1 MKLIPHALTL
11 VACLA
16 VGGAQ
21 AQSPTAAAPT
31 APSMRAETAPSL
43 QAAQKALGERNFAE
57 ALNQLRLADA
67 VPGKTPFELY
77 LVERLRF
84 LAATGARDL
93 PLALKSVEAALAAE
107 PFEPELR
114 PTLMDQAANT
124 AYALKDYERAIRW
137 GQQSLQAGINTT
149 IARLRLAQALYLQ
162 GQHPAAAQVLDELAS
177 RQRAANEAPGE
188 PQLRL
193 QASNLLKM
201 KDDAG
206 YARVLEALL
215 ASHPKPEIWADRL
228 ARLQDQPGFDMRLG
242 LDALRLGQRQGAWT
256 DGETLVAMAELAQQA
271 GFVHEARSVLEA
283 GFSAGLLG
291 QGARAAA
298 HQSLRQRV
306 QAQATADAAAPV
318 PDAKALAARDAA
330 FGFATG
336 WNLYTAGRS
345 ADGLALMQQ
354 AVQRGLAKNPD
365 DARLRLAMALAASG
379 QAAQARP
386 LLVAVRD
393 AGHRDG
399 LSDLARLALLAVPA
413 P

>member
-1 MKLIPHALTL
+1 MKLTPHALVLT
-11 VACLA
+11 ACLA
-16 VGGAQ
+16 MGAAQ
-21 AQSPTAAAPT
+21 AQTPAPTAAS
-31 APSMRAETAPSL
+31 APSMRAETAPTL
-43 QAAQKALGERNFAE
+43 QAAQKALNERNFAE

-114 PTLMDQAANT
+114 ATLMDQAANT
-124 AYALKDYERAIRW
+124 AYALKDYERAVRW
-137 GQQSLQAGINTT
+137 GQQSLQAGIQTP
-149 IARLRLAQALYLQ
+149 IARLRLAQALYFQ
-162 GQHPAAAQVLDELAS
+162 GRHPAAAQVLDELAS
-177 RQRAANEAPGE
+177 RQRAAGEKPGE

-193 QASNLLKM
+193 QASNLQKM

-206 YARVLEALL
+206 YAQALEALI
-215 ASHPKPEIWADRL
+215 ASYPKPELWADRL
-228 ARLQDQPGFDMRLG
+228 ARLPNQPGFDQRL
-242 LDALRLGQRQGAWT
+242 LIDTLRLGQRQRAWT
-256 DGETLVAMAELAQQA
+256 DGEVLVELAELALQA

-283 GFSAGLLG
+283 GFSQGLLG

-298 HQSLRQRV
+298 HQALRQRV
-306 QAQATADAAAPV
+306 QGQATADAAAPV

-354 AVQRGLAKNPD
+354 AVQRGLPKNPD
-365 DARLRLAMALAASG
+365 DGRLRLALALAASG
-379 QAAQARP
+379 QAEPARA
-386 LLVAVRD
+386 LLIAVRD

-399 LSDLARLALLAVPA
+399 LSDLARLALLSVGA